1 MPRQGQGAERTAR
14 RNGGDFPLRT
24 SPAPPPTRGEGRS
37 LAAGARP
44 RSGWCASLP
53 AEPRRTARS
62 RGELPGARGDGS
74 AREKPPAPEK
84 SPSSGVLRVPLK
96 AEGRVRDVTLA
107 ERPEA
112 GRAVQPAR
120 SLAARGPPGVFD
132 RWFPLFPISHMQ
144 ISAPA
149 PESAALEGKCGSAGA
164 RVRL

>member
-14 RNGGDFPLRT
+14 RNGRGFP
-24 SPAPPPTRGEGRS
+24 AAYVTRATAYPGEGRS
-37 LAAGARP
+37 LAAGALP
-44 RSGWCASLP
+44 GSGWCAPLP
-53 AEPRRTARS
+53 AEPRRPARS

-74 AREKPPAPEK
+74 AREKPLASEK
-84 SPSSGVLRVPLK
+84 SPSSGVLK
-96 AEGRVRDVTLA
+96 AEGRVRDVKLA

-112 GRAVQPAR
+112 GRALQPAR

-144 ISAPA
+144 ICSPAPA
-149 PESAALEGKCGSAGA
+149 GGALEGKCGSAGA